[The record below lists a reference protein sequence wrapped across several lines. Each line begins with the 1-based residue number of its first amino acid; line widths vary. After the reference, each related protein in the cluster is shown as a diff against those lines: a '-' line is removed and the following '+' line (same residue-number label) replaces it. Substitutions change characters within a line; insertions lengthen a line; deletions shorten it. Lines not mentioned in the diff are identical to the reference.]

1 MHCIVLHCIPLYCIV
16 LNCIVLYCIV
26 LYCFVFYC
34 DAFRCGA
41 VLCGAGRCGAVR
53 WVKLYCI
60 VLYCIV
66 LYCIVLYCIVLYCIV
81 LYCIVLYCIVLYC
94 IVLYCIVRLSIS
106 LEKTEVLFQR
116 APNSVAP
123 QPAIFVGDVELK
135 VVDNFK
141 YLGSLIS
148 VDGSLDK
155 EIAYRISKGSQALGR
170 LRNRLLNHHNVALD
184 TKLKVY
190 RAVVLSSLLY
200 GCETWTVY
208 RRQLKQLERFHQRA
222 LRSILG
228 IRWQDRATNTEVFK
242 RTNCISIEAMLLK
255 SCLCWT
261 GHVIRMED
269 QRIPKQLLFGELEQ
283 GHRRQGRPCKRFKDT
298 VKAGLQWC
306 DIPPTE
312 LVATALDRQHC
323 RTLSQSAS
331 SALEEERRHQAQSA
345 RERRHLAACIPA
357 TNANFQCPDCA
368 RLCKSRIG
376 LQRNSRTHR

>member
-1 MHCIVLHCIPLYCIV
+1 M
-16 LNCIVLYCIV
+16 
-26 LYCFVFYC
+26 
-34 DAFRCGA
+34 
-41 VLCGAGRCGAVR
+41 
-53 WVKLYCI
+53 
-60 VLYCIV
+60 
-66 LYCIVLYCIVLYCIV
+66 
-81 LYCIVLYCIVLYC
+81 
-94 IVLYCIVRLSIS
+94 
-106 LEKTEVLFQR
+106 
-116 APNSVAP
+116 
-123 QPAIFVGDVELK
+123 
-135 VVDNFK
+135 
-141 YLGSLIS
+141 IS

-155 EIAYRISKGSQALGR
+155 EIAYRISKASQALGR
-170 LRNRLLNHHNVALD
+170 LRNRLLNHHNVTLD

-208 RRQLKQLERFHQRA
+208 RRHLKQLERFHQRA

-255 SCLCWT
+255 SCLRWT

-312 LVATALDRQHC
+312 LVATVLDRQRW

-331 SALEEERRHQAQSA
+331 YALEEERRHQAQSA

-357 TNANFQCPDCA
+357 TNANFQCPHCA

-376 LQRNSRTHR
+376 LQSHSRTHREEAQVMSSSRPRDHHDDDDDDAVPQIL